1 MHQPKVGNAETATM
15 LKAIET
21 RFDPKS
27 QQTRQALKIARQ
39 LADTPIDVKLPTV
52 DNSLQAIAALREANL
67 RQAEEEAI
75 ERSEEHT
82 SELQSLMRISY
93 AVFCL
98 KKKKIN
104 DKTTRTQPDSQYR
117 NSQPT
122 ISARRSRKLIQQIKY
137 VLERHQCTSTP
148 SGIVGTQTTR
158 HQATTRPQTTL

>member
-1 MHQPKVGNAETATM
+1 MRAAPDCTAVRSSVDCRSQSPKRRDTSRTIVPG
-15 LKAIET
+15 
-21 RFDPKS
+21 S
-27 QQTRQALKIARQ
+27 SARPAQ
-39 LADTPIDVKLPTV
+39 RAVASIRSNP
-52 DNSLQAIAALREANL
+52 
-67 RQAEEEAI
+67 
-75 ERSEEHT
+75 RSEEHT

-104 DKTTRTQPDSQYR
+104 DKSTRTQPDSQYR